1 MATQSNIQILEAIL
15 KRDLQSEQTEEINN
29 LKKLNSYCPKD
40 PDRIF
45 LLDED
50 EFPNMIGYISPENI
64 IGYISPENMD
74 REDIKET
81 IKEATLIWNLFGV
94 KIYKIN

>member
-1 MATQSNIQILEAIL
+1 MANQTNIQILEAIL
-15 KRDLQSEQTEEINN
+15 KRNLQTEQIEEINN
-29 LKKLNSYCPKD
+29 LKKLNSSSPKD
-40 PDRIF
+40 PDRVF

-50 EFPNMIGYISPENI
+50 EFPNMIGYISPEDM
-64 IGYISPENMD
+64 G

-81 IKEATLIWNLFGV
+81 LSNSTLIWDLLGV

>member
-1 MATQSNIQILEAIL
+1 MANQTNIQILEAIL
-15 KRDLQSEQTEEINN
+15 NRNLQTEQEEEINN

-40 PDRIF
+40 PDRVF

-50 EFPNMIGYISPENI
+50 EYPIMLGYISPED
-64 IGYISPENMD
+64 MD

-81 IKEATLIWNLFGV
+81 IQESLLIWDLFGI

>member
-40 PDRIF
+40 PDKIF

-50 EFPNMIGYISPENI
+50 EFPYMIGYISPED
-64 IGYISPENMD
+64 MD

-81 IKEATLIWNLFGV
+81 LSNSTLVWDLFGV

>member
-1 MATQSNIQILEAIL
+1 MAIQSNIQILEAIL
-15 KRDLQSEQTEEINN
+15 NRNLQTEQEEEINN

-50 EFPNMIGYISPENI
+50 EFPNMIGYISPEN
-64 IGYISPENMD
+64 MD

-81 IKEATLIWNLFGV
+81 IQEATLIWNLFGA

>member
-1 MATQSNIQILEAIL
+1 MASQTNIQILEAIL
-15 KRDLQSEQTEEINN
+15 NRNLQTEQEEEINN

-50 EFPNMIGYISPENI
+50 EFPNLIGYVSPEDLN
-64 IGYISPENMD
+64 
-74 REDIKET
+74 REDIQET
-81 IKEATLIWNLFGV
+81 LQESEKILDFLGIV
-94 KIYKIN
+94 IYKVA

>member
-1 MATQSNIQILEAIL
+1 MANQTNIQILEAIL
-15 KRDLQSEQTEEINN
+15 NRNLQTEQEEEINN

-40 PDRIF
+40 LDRVF

-50 EFPNMIGYISPENI
+50 EFPNFIGYVSPENL
-64 IGYISPENMD
+64 N

-81 IKEATLIWNLFGV
+81 IQESLLIWDLFGI

>member
-15 KRDLQSEQTEEINN
+15 KRGLQSEQTEEINN

-40 PDRIF
+40 PDKIF

-50 EFPNMIGYISPENI
+50 EFPYMIGYISPED
-64 IGYISPENMD
+64 MD

-81 IKEATLIWNLFGV
+81 LSNSTLIWDIFGV

>member
-15 KRDLQSEQTEEINN
+15 KRNLQSEQTEEINN
-29 LKKLNSYCPKD
+29 IKKLNSSSPKD

-45 LLDED
+45 ILDED
-50 EFPNMIGYISPENI
+50 EFPNMIGYISPED
-64 IGYISPENMD
+64 MD

-81 IKEATLIWNLFGV
+81 LSNSTLIWNLLGI

>member
-15 KRDLQSEQTEEINN
+15 KRNLQSEQIEEINN
-29 LKKLNSYCPKD
+29 LKKLNSYYPKD

-45 LLDED
+45 ILDED
-50 EFPNMIGYISPENI
+50 EFPNMIGYISPED
-64 IGYISPENMD
+64 MD

-81 IKEATLIWNLFGV
+81 LSNSTLIWNLLGV

>member
-50 EFPNMIGYISPENI
+50 EFPIMIGYISPED
-64 IGYISPENMD
+64 MD
-74 REDIKET
+74 MEDIKET
-81 IKEATLIWNLFGV
+81 LSNSTLIWDLFGV
-94 KIYKIN
+94 KIYKLN

>member
-1 MATQSNIQILEAIL
+1 METTNIQILEAIL
-15 KRDLQSEQTEEINN
+15 NRNLQTEQEEEINN

-40 PDRIF
+40 QDRIF

-50 EFPNMIGYISPENI
+50 EFPNMIGYISPED
-64 IGYISPENMD
+64 MD

-81 IKEATLIWNLFGV
+81 ISNSTLIWNLLGV

>member
-1 MATQSNIQILEAIL
+1 MANQTNIQILEAIL
-15 KRDLQSEQTEEINN
+15 NRNLQTEQEEEINN
-29 LKKLNSYCPKD
+29 LPALNSYCPKD

-64 IGYISPENMD
+64 IGYVSLEDMD
-74 REDIKET
+74 REDIKES
-81 IKEATLIWNLFGV
+81 TLIWDLFGV

>member
-15 KRDLQSEQTEEINN
+15 KMDLQSEQTEEINN

-50 EFPNMIGYISPENI
+50 EFPNMIGYISPEN
-64 IGYISPENMD
+64 MD

-81 IKEATLIWNLFGV
+81 LSNSTIIWDLFGV

>member
-15 KRDLQSEQTEEINN
+15 NKELQSEQIEEINN
-29 LKKLNSYCPKD
+29 LKKLNYSSPKD
-40 PDRIF
+40 PDRVF

-50 EFPNMIGYISPENI
+50 EFPNLIGYISPEDM
-64 IGYISPENMD
+64 E
-74 REDIKET
+74 REDIKEL
-81 IKEATLIWNLFGV
+81 IHESTLIWNLLGI

>member
-15 KRDLQSEQTEEINN
+15 KMDLQSEQTEEINN
-29 LKKLNSYCPKD
+29 LPALNSYCPKD

-50 EFPNMIGYISPENI
+50 EFPNMIGYISPEN
-64 IGYISPENMD
+64 MD

-81 IKEATLIWNLFGV
+81 LSNSTLILDLFGV

>member
-15 KRDLQSEQTEEINN
+15 KRDLQSEQIEEINN
-29 LKKLNSYCPKD
+29 LRELNFYCPKD
-40 PDRIF
+40 PDRVF

-50 EFPNMIGYISPENI
+50 EFPNMIGYISPED
-64 IGYISPENMD
+64 MD

-81 IKEATLIWNLFGV
+81 LSNSTLIWNLFGI

>member
-15 KRDLQSEQTEEINN
+15 KRNLQSEQIEEINN
-29 LKKLNSYCPKD
+29 LKKLNSSSPKD
-40 PDRIF
+40 PDKVFI
-45 LLDED
+45 LDED
-50 EFPNMIGYISPENI
+50 EFPNMIGYISPED
-64 IGYISPENMD
+64 MD

-81 IKEATLIWNLFGV
+81 LSNSTLIWDLLGV

>member
-29 LKKLNSYCPKD
+29 LPELNSYCPKD

-50 EFPNMIGYISPENI
+50 EFPNE

-81 IKEATLIWNLFGV
+81 LSNSTLIWDFFGV